1 MKFGKELEQRLVHDD
16 IPEEWVEAAIQYK
29 ALKKC
34 INLVVHEL
42 EFLGLTKTT
51 LKLMLDEQGLSHEVN
66 LDEAQPSNPLLAQY
80 TLTKSKG
87 DHSIVP
93 VLKIAVDDMYTDEH
107 LREIGTKLR
116 EMGGGAKIV
125 ELKQEGGELV
135 LTPTHSHDGIE
146 AVEETMNGDGEVARP
161 KEGRELV
168 ILLDADTR
176 FFLMLDLELL
186 HLDKLRSK
194 EENKLQTECTAIAQ
208 QVALLLRKNGDLYKW
223 RELFRIYLD
232 SEVYFRY
239 NETSLLAMERDS
251 AAIKRNLEGFMTNVA
266 KLGFVQEF
274 KNKRLVTAFNEFM
287 TLNFHLLKML
297 QFQLINT
304 TALRKILKKFDKQTN
319 LGVSR
324 KFPKLND
331 HVFLTGT
338 LIAQLICCIMQL
350 RIVLLVPQLEDY
362 LCPVCMLVAYK
373 PIRLRCSHLF
383 CVRCLV
389 KMKQQQKVDCPI
401 CRSPGAIAVADGSNL
416 DISTMELMQQFFPVE
431 IKEKLKDRDRE
442 RFKDFKGTGDKCVL
456 I

>member
-1 MKFGKELEQRLVHDD
+1 
-16 IPEEWVEAAIQYK
+16 
-29 ALKKC
+29 
-34 INLVVHEL
+34 
-42 EFLGLTKTT
+42 
-51 LKLMLDEQGLSHEVN
+51 
-66 LDEAQPSNPLLAQY
+66 
-80 TLTKSKG
+80 
-87 DHSIVP
+87 
-93 VLKIAVDDMYTDEH
+93 
-107 LREIGTKLR
+107 
-116 EMGGGAKIV
+116 
-125 ELKQEGGELV
+125 
-135 LTPTHSHDGIE
+135 
-146 AVEETMNGDGEVARP
+146 
-161 KEGRELV
+161 
-168 ILLDADTR
+168 
-176 FFLMLDLELL
+176 
-186 HLDKLRSK
+186 
-194 EENKLQTECTAIAQ
+194 
-208 QVALLLRKNGDLYKW
+208 
-223 RELFRIYLD
+223 
-232 SEVYFRY
+232 
-239 NETSLLAMERDS
+239 
-251 AAIKRNLEGFMTNVA
+251 MTNVA
-266 KLGFVQEF
+266 KLGLVQEF